1 MRGELSS
8 QLTSPGSSGTFYLLL
23 QLTDSAL
30 PIGAYSH
37 SWGLEA
43 AVQAGQ
49 LRDRAG
55 VQQYL
60 LGVLHM
66 GLAPTEG
73 RACAFAHRLSRLGS
87 ESGVEKLQQQ
97 LQATRWAAEPRQA
110 SLDLGKR
117 LAQLAERT
125 WGISVPKAEGDPLH
139 HSVVFGWICAQAGI
153 GLEDTLRAFLF
164 SSLTGLVSAAVRL
177 VPLGHTEGQSL
188 LAQLYEPIEAVVHQE
203 ILPVVKRAERPNLSP
218 SWPALGS
225 FTLLQERDC
234 QVHQQLYSRLFQS

>member
-1 MRGELSS
+1 
-8 QLTSPGSSGTFYLLL
+8 
-23 QLTDSAL
+23 
-30 PIGAYSH
+30 
-37 SWGLEA
+37 
-43 AVQAGQ
+43 
-49 LRDRAG
+49 
-55 VQQYL
+55 
-60 LGVLHM
+60 
-66 GLAPTEG
+66 
-73 RACAFAHRLSRLGS
+73 
-87 ESGVEKLQQQ
+87 
-97 LQATRWAAEPRQA
+97 
-110 SLDLGKR
+110 
-117 LAQLAERT
+117 
-125 WGISVPKAEGDPLH
+125 
-139 HSVVFGWICAQAGI
+139 VVFGWICAQAGI

>member
-1 MRGELSS
+1 MPAQPTS
-8 QLTSPGSSGTFYLLL
+8 QPVSLRFSGAFYLLL

-30 PIGAYSH
+30 PIGSYSH

-43 AVQAGQ
+43 AVQAGH

-60 LGVLHM
+60 LGILYM
-66 GLAPTEG
+66 SLAPFEG
-73 RACAFAHRLSRLGS
+73 RACALAYRLAQSGS
-87 ESGVEKLQQQ
+87 QSGVQELHRH

-125 WGISVPKAEGDPLH
+125 WGIPVPKPEGEPLH
-139 HSVVFGWICAQAGI
+139 HPLVFGWICAQAGI

-164 SSLTGLVSAAVRL
+164 SSLTGWVSAAVRL

-188 LAQLYEPIEAVVHQE
+188 LAQLHKPIESALQQE
-203 ILPVVKRAERPNLSP
+203 ILPIAKQIERPKIPLDY
-218 SWPALGS
+218 PALSS
-225 FTLLQERDC
+225 FTPLQERDC
-234 QVHQQLYSRLFQS
+234 QAHQQLYSRLFQS

>member
-1 MRGELSS
+1 MRGESSS
-8 QLTSPGSSGTFYLLL
+8 QVTSQGPGSAFYFLL

-43 AVQAGQ
+43 AVQAGR

-60 LGVLHM
+60 LGVLHRS
-66 GLAPTEG
+66 LAPLEG
-73 RACAFAHRLSRLGS
+73 RACGLAHRLVQVGS
-87 ESGVEKLQQQ
+87 PSGVEKLQQH
-97 LQATRWAAEPRQA
+97 LQATRWAAEPRRA

-125 WGISVPKAEGDPLH
+125 WGISVPKVEGDPLH
-139 HSVVFGWICAQAGI
+139 HPLAFGWICAQAGI

-164 SSLTGLVSAAVRL
+164 ASLTGWVSAAVRL

-188 LAQLYEPIEAVVHQE
+188 LAQLYEPIETVVQQE
-203 ILPVVKRAERPNLSP
+203 ILPVIRRDPPLN
-218 SWPALGS
+218 WPALSS
-225 FTLLQERDC
+225 FAPLNERDC
-234 QVHQQLYSRLFQS
+234 QAHQQLYSRLFQS

>member
-1 MRGELSS
+1 MRGEPFS
-8 QLTSPGSSGTFYLLL
+8 QLASRGSSSALYFLL

-30 PIGAYSH
+30 PIGAYCH
-37 SWGLEA
+37 SWGLET

-49 LRDRAG
+49 LRDRVG

-66 GLAPTEG
+66 SLAPTEG
-73 RACAFAHRLSRLGS
+73 RACALAHRLAQAGS
-87 ESGVEKLQQQ
+87 PSGVEKLQRQ

-125 WGISVPKAEGDPLH
+125 WGISVPQAVGEPWHHPLA
-139 HSVVFGWICAQAGI
+139 FGWICAQAGI

-164 SSLTGLVSAAVRL
+164 ASLTGWVSAAVRL

-188 LAQLYEPIEAVVHQE
+188 LAQLYEPIETVVQQE
-203 ILPVVKRAERPNLSP
+203 ILPVIRRDPPLN
-218 SWPALGS
+218 WPALSS
-225 FTLLQERDC
+225 FAPLNERDC
-234 QVHQQLYSRLFQS
+234 QAHQQLYSRLFQS

>member
-1 MRGELSS
+1 MPSEPTALGA
-8 QLTSPGSSGTFYLLL
+8 SGAFYLLL

-37 SWGLEA
+37 SWGLET

-66 GLAPTEG
+66 SLAPFEG
-73 RACAFAHRLSRLGS
+73 RACALAYRLAQSGSLLELRELHRHM
-87 ESGVEKLQQQ
+87 
-97 LQATRWAAEPRQA
+97 QATRWAAEPRQA

-125 WGISVPKAEGDPLH
+125 WGIRVPNLEGEPLH
-139 HSVVFGWICAQAGI
+139 HPLVFGWIGAQAGI
-153 GLEDTLRAFLF
+153 GLEDTLRAYLF
-164 SSLTGLVSAAVRL
+164 SSLTGWVSAAVRL

-188 LAQLYEPIEAVVHQE
+188 LAQLHAPIEAALQQE
-203 ILPVVKRAERPNLSP
+203 ILPKMGDPLSP
-218 SWPALGS
+218 PALSS
-225 FTLLQERDC
+225 FAPLQERDA
-234 QVHQQLYSRLFQS
+234 QAHQQLYSRLFQS